1 MEYKDIDAE
10 DYVII
15 RKDIFKRYGA
25 FKGVVLQTLIDLGGK
40 YEGTVYNFSRM
51 IDSVSRTTIRTHILQ
66 LCKEEAILMRN
77 LYDNVYRI
85 SINQKKCDE
94 ESKVRIENFRKEEK
108 KRTLPREVM
117 YHLQR
122 IKEIREE
129 KMKKICEEMG
139 K

>member
-1 MEYKDIDAE
+1 MEYNDIDAE

-25 FKGVVLQTLIDLGGK
+25 FKGIVLQTLIDLGGSF
-40 YEGTVYNFSRM
+40 EGTVYNFSRM
-51 IDSVSRTTIRTHILQ
+51 IDSVSRTTVRGNIQQ
-66 LCKEEAILMRN
+66 LCNEGAILMRN
-77 LYDNVYRI
+77 LYDNVYHI

-94 ESKVRIENFRKEEK
+94 ESHARMENFRKEEK
-108 KRTLPREVM
+108 KRTLPKEVL

-129 KMKKICEEMG
+129 KMKKICEEMQ